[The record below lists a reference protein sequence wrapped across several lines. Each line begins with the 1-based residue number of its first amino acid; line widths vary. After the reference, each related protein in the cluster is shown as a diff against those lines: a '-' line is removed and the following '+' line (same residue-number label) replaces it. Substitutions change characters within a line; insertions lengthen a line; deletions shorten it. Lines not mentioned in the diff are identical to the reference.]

1 VNAKDDNGIKISRG
15 CNIAVWLEGDLK
27 SGGWSVEQISQ
38 LSGWQEKKTA
48 SFLLGGNKIN
58 YSEYRIVS
66 YIYFPIKVPHS

>member
-38 LSGWQEKKTA
+38 LSGWQEKN
-48 SFLLGGNKIN
+48 SFFSARWQQN
-58 YSEYRIVS
+58 
-66 YIYFPIKVPHS
+66 